1 MASRSRNCKSS
12 SIARTPTCTT
22 SRRRMSRN
30 VKSLKNQR
38 ALTSLMI
45 WPAGTL
51 SPSTARSASTRASG
65 ASIERREKI
74 SSKSSV
80 QHSQR
85 KFHNLSLIG
94 FELIE
99 YSPNYYS
106 TQNYGWRENY
116 DNFNLDNSR
125 IAVCK
130 RTFHN
135 PGHLS

>member
-1 MASRSRNCKSS
+1 MASRSRNCRSS
-12 SIARTPTCTT
+12 WIARTPTCTT

-30 VKSLKNQR
+30 VKSLKNPR
-38 ALTSLMI
+38 ALTSRMT

-51 SPSTARSASTRASG
+51 NPSTAKSASTRASG
-65 ASIERREKI
+65 ASTERSEKT

-80 QHSQR
+80 QHSPR
-85 KFHNLSLIG
+85 KFHNLYPIG
-94 FELIE
+94 SELFEYL
-99 YSPNYYS
+99 PNYYS